1 MSTVEAADI
10 SALASARTGTAGGTM
25 GPDMGGRARII
36 YQWGAMT
43 WPRKLNRAAARDRGA
58 PRVSRGAPS
67 VGGVGGDDGAQVQ
80 SWRGARSR
88 SAPGVPGRSER
99 WGGLGGHLGAPQVQS
114 CKGSVTSS
122 ATTSAP

>member
-67 VGGVGGDDGAQVQ
+67 VGGWGAMTGPKFNRGGARDRGAPRVSRGAPSVGGVWGAISGPPKFNRAKAV
-80 SWRGARSR
+80 
-88 SAPGVPGRSER
+88 
-99 WGGLGGHLGAPQVQS
+99 
-114 CKGSVTSS
+114 
-122 ATTSAP
+122 